1 MKTLLMLFTCGVCIL
16 NNNLLCTLYV
26 QAAHVGIGISGVEGL
41 QASCASDFSI
51 AQVCRGE
58 INVLSIVLSVGC

>member
-1 MKTLLMLFTCGVCIL
+1 M
-16 NNNLLCTLYV
+16 

-51 AQVCRGE
+51 AQVCC
-58 INVLSIVLSVGC
+58 SK